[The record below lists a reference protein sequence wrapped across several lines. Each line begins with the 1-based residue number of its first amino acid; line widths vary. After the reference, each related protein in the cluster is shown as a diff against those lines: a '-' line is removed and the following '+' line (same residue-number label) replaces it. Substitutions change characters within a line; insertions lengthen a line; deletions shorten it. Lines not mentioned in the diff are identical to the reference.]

1 MHICISFTVLNMV
14 IFCFERD
21 FLLKW
26 GNFIM
31 KKLIIAGVVGIGLL
45 GNSVMASAST
55 VDYSQKKE
63 MTTNLDEKSPALGST
78 AGLWAIG
85 AYLGGKVVDAAGNW
99 LGKQAQKANA
109 QSIYSAAGKGQYA
122 CYRVAKNP
130 AAEDVSSF
138 GR

>member
-1 MHICISFTVLNMV
+1 
-14 IFCFERD
+14 
-21 FLLKW
+21 
-26 GNFIM
+26 M

-63 MTTNLDEKSPALGST
+63 ITTKVNEQGPALGST
-78 AGLWAIG
+78 AGIAWAVG
-85 AYLGGKVVDAAGNW
+85 AYVSGKLADAAGNW